1 MLTRS
6 LAPAPPVGTVARLPC
21 GHEFHAGCIR
31 KWLWATPEATCP
43 LCKASPLLASAV
55 ATAAPIQVVPGTEVG
70 AAVGSA
76 DSSVPAAALPDE
88 LESVA

>member
-1 MLTRS
+1 MLTRA

-55 ATAAPIQVVPGTEVG
+55 ATAAPIQVVPGAEVA